1 MTLSETSG
9 ETLEYSNGDLVF
21 AEGSPGDYLYVVAEG
36 GVAVRKH
43 GEVVDTVI
51 AEFGPG
57 DMFGEMALVDAR
69 PHSAQATAVG
79 DTRVQ
84 VYDRESFLDS
94 LEHDPEL
101 ALRVIESLAL
111 RLRNTTDKLQ
121 QIATQHV
128 LDRTEMILV
137 QKAVLES
144 DLG

>member
-1 MTLSETSG
+1 MTLDG
-9 ETLEYSNGDLVF
+9 AGDILEYEDGDEVF
-21 AEGSPGDYLYVVAEG
+21 SEGSPGDCLYIVESGA
-36 GVAVRKH
+36 VAVRKQ
-43 GEVVDTVI
+43 GEVVSTVI

-57 DMFGEMALVDAR
+57 EMFGEMALVDSR
-69 PHSAQATAVG
+69 PHSAAARAIG
-79 DTRVQ
+79 DTRVRIL
-84 VYDRESFLDS
+84 DRDAFLDA

-111 RLRNTTDKLQ
+111 RLRDTTEKLQ

-128 LDRTEMILV
+128 LDRTEIMLV